1 MVSNMEK
8 YIILNTKT
16 GKAVQNWCFA
26 GKKHIIYCN
35 SPDWAMKFETKE
47 SAESR
52 RDYLTDNF
60 PDKTL
65 TVMKMT
71 KTVTYT
77 FG

>member
-1 MVSNMEK
+1 MNNDIK
-8 YIILNTKT
+8 YIILNTRT

-26 GKKHIIYCN
+26 GRKHIIYCN

-47 SAESR
+47 SADHR
-52 RDYLTDNF
+52 LDYLNDNF
-60 PDKTL
+60 PDQTL